1 MTNPAP
7 VPQPDPENASTAFP
21 RRALTV
27 AVWLWVGLPLAYG
40 LYELVSKAT
49 KLFTG

>member
-1 MTNPAP
+1 MVNPTPSAL
-7 VPQPDPENASTAFP
+7 PDPENASGAQP
-21 RRALTV
+21 GRALTV
-27 AVWLWVGLPLAYG
+27 VVWLWVGLPLAYG

>member
-1 MTNPAP
+1 MTHPAP
-7 VPQPDPENASTAFP
+7 STRPDPENTSAASR

-27 AVWLWVGLPLAYG
+27 AVWLWVCLPLAYG
-40 LYELVSKAT
+40 LYELVSKAA